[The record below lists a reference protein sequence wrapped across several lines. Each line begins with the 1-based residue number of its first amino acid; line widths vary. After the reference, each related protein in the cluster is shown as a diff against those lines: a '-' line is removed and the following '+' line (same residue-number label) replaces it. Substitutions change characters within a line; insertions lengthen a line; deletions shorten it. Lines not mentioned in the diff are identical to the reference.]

1 MSNHVPV
8 PSRTVT
14 CPMCGKENR
23 ADAARPFCTSCGA
36 RLAGGPSTAAT
47 PARAGDVRPP
57 VAGTMHKVGAGVLAL
72 LALIFLLPIL
82 AGPGFGVALSMA
94 VMVAVFGGGA
104 WLLWKSGERS
114 ALQARADWMERLQMQ
129 VMHLARTDP
138 RLTVMEVS
146 TRMGWPIPL
155 AERVLESLDDG
166 LRVTM
171 MPNDEGVM
179 VYEFR
184 ELMHGQTDRPLL
196 G

>member
-1 MSNHVPV
+1 MSNHAPV

-23 ADAARPFCTSCGA
+23 ADAGRPFCTSCGA
-36 RLAGGPSTAAT
+36 RLSGGPSTAAT

-57 VAGTMHKVGAGVLAL
+57 VAGMLHKVGAGALAL
-72 LALIFLLPIL
+72 LALLFLIAIVAMPTAAATVTTLV
-82 AGPGFGVALSMA
+82 FVAL
-94 VMVAVFGGGA
+94 FGGGG
-104 WLLWKSGERS
+104 WLLWRAGERS
-114 ALQARADWMERLQMQ
+114 ALQARSDWMERLQMQ
-129 VMHLARTDP
+129 VMHLAQSDP

-184 ELMHGQTDRPLL
+184 ELMHGRNDYPLL
-196 G
+196 S

>member
-8 PSRTVT
+8 PSHTVT

-36 RLAGGPSTAAT
+36 RLAGGPSVAAT

-57 VAGTMHKVGAGVLAL
+57 VAGTLHKVGAGVLAL
-72 LALIFLLPIL
+72 LAALLTITLFSMPTL
-82 AGPGFGVALSMA
+82 GGAALVAIVMA
-94 VMVAVFGGGA
+94 LFGGGA
-104 WLLWKSGERS
+104 WLLWRGGERS
-114 ALQARADWMERLQMQ
+114 ALQARSDWMERLQMQ
-129 VMHLARTDP
+129 VMHLAQSDP

-184 ELMHGQTDRPLL
+184 ELMQGRIDRPLL